1 MKRNRYYSPRSTA
14 WASEGERSHAGLKV
28 FEVRCRG
35 AILHACLAENVLSGD
50 KNRRYVSRNPAT
62 RRVLLSSLYVCPGR
76 NCWKKVSRRKLLTY
90 RRLLSTT
97 ASFSARWA
105 EGREPDG
112 VPEAKRSQGQ
122 QPLRQTCSR
131 LRSPASLLR
140 FGLVRAVCS
149 LSPHR
154 AAATQFAAPRLP
166 RFGPMRTACGR
177 DFPASAL
184 CEHCGSAPSPLRP
197 RRAACGLKPRCYRA
211 VPRRLL
217 ACRLSRTRRA

>member
-1 MKRNRYYSPRSTA
+1 M
-14 WASEGERSHAGLKV
+14 
-28 FEVRCRG
+28 
-35 AILHACLAENVLSGD
+35 SGD
-50 KNRRYVSRNPAT
+50 KNRRYVSRNPGAG
-62 RRVLLSSLYVCPGR
+62 RVLLSLLYVCSGR
-76 NCWKKVSRRKLLTY
+76 NCWKKVRRRKLLTY
-90 RRLLSTT
+90 RCLLSTT

-131 LRSPASLLR
+131 PRSPASLLR
-140 FGLVRAVCS
+140 FGLVRAACS
-149 LSPHR
+149 LSLHR

-166 RFGPMRTACGR
+166 RCG
-177 DFPASAL
+177 L
-184 CEHCGSAPSPLRP
+184 TQ
-197 RRAACGLKPRCYRA
+197 AAFGLKPRCYRA

>member
-1 MKRNRYYSPRSTA
+1 MWNISQVERAEVQRNRYYSPRSTA
-14 WASEGERSHAGLKV
+14 WASEGERSHAGLRCIKRPPQKV
-28 FEVRCRG
+28 FEARCRG

-50 KNRRYVSRNPAT
+50 KSRRYVSRNPAT

-76 NCWKKVSRRKLLTY
+76 NCWKKVSKRKLLTY

-122 QPLRQTCSR
+122 QPLRQTRSR

-140 FGLVRAVCS
+140 CGLVRAACS
-149 LSPHR
+149 LSLHR

-166 RFGPMRTACGR
+166 RFGPVRAACGR
-177 DFPASAL
+177 DFPS
-184 CEHCGSAPSPLRP
+184 S
-197 RRAACGLKPRCYRA
+197 
-211 VPRRLL
+211 
-217 ACRLSRTRRA
+217 T

>member
-1 MKRNRYYSPRSTA
+1 M
-14 WASEGERSHAGLKV
+14 
-28 FEVRCRG
+28 
-35 AILHACLAENVLSGD
+35 SGD

-62 RRVLLSSLYVCPGR
+62 RRVLLSSLCVCPGS
-76 NCWKKVSRRKLLTY
+76 NHWKKVSRRKLLSY

-122 QPLRQTCSR
+122 RPLRQTCSR

-140 FGLVRAVCS
+140 FGLGRAACS
-149 LSPHR
+149 LSLHR

-166 RFGPMRTACGR
+166 
-177 DFPASAL
+177 
-184 CEHCGSAPSPLRP
+184 PLRP
-197 RRAACGLKPRCYRA
+197 YANSLRSRLPRCGLTQAVFCPLSRCYRA

-217 ACRLSRTRRA
+217 ARRLSRTRRA

>member
-14 WASEGERSHAGLKV
+14 WASEGERSHAGLRCIKRPPQKI
-28 FEVRCRG
+28 FETRCRG

-140 FGLVRAVCS
+140 FGLVRAACS
-149 LSPHR
+149 LSLHR

-166 RFGPMRTACGR
+166 LF
-177 DFPASAL
+177 DL
-184 CEHCGSAPSPLRP
+184 CEQLAPAPSPLRP
-197 RRAACGLKPRCYRA
+197 MQAVFCPLSRCYRA